1 VSTDKKKMV
10 TKARR
15 EREKQQR
22 IESIIESAKRVFF
35 SKGYIKATMDEIAL
49 GAEIS
54 KPTVYLYFKNK
65 DDLYFSLM
73 GTVIEDIG
81 IRLQLVETRLMAG
94 EYFGGSGLIED
105 LFKALYHSY
114 EIDRDAFR
122 IVQMFQQAGLV
133 AELDSEMQA
142 SMNEKGR
149 SNFDLLRRIMTVGME
164 RRLLKRVNVYCLAD
178 LFWAVTVGVIQL
190 EDIKGDDRRGDKFKK
205 KTLDLAEKFLIEA
218 LAEPGA
224 DNHRGHVND

>member
-10 TKARR
+10 TRVRR

-22 IESIIESAKRVFF
+22 IESIIESAKKVFF

-81 IRLQLVETRLMAG
+81 IQLQLLEARLMAG
-94 EYFGGSGLIED
+94 EYCCGSDLIKD

-133 AELDSEMQA
+133 SELDSAMQE
-142 SMNEKGR
+142 SLNEKGR
-149 SNFDLLRRIMTVGME
+149 SNFDMLRRVVTVGMD
-164 RRLLKRVNVYCLAD
+164 RGLLERVNVYCLAD
-178 LFWAVTVGVIQL
+178 LFWAITVGVIQL

-205 KTLDLAEKFLIEA
+205 KTLDLAEKFLIES
-218 LAEPGA
+218 LAEPRT
-224 DNHRGHVND
+224 DIHRGHIND